1 MKWVISN
8 EFDAFDFDDTTY
20 NLEDFYT
27 KSVDARGHKEVTRVA
42 FPPNVLST
50 LSTIVQSG
58 KIPAY
63 RTVQDIIRDAV
74 LHRIWWLEKYALK
87 ENYGIVDYKSLK
99 MVKLQQFI
107 ENSLKEGQRMEAII
121 TNAEKTLEYHKGL
134 RDKGEM
140 IRVLNEL
147 RDQIENVR
155 EPFKERLKN
164 IIERFEY
171 IEKEDS

>member
-1 MKWVISN
+1 MKWVISD

-20 NLEDFYT
+20 SLEDFYT
-27 KSVDARGHKEVTRVA
+27 KSVDSRGHREMTRVA

-63 RTVQDIIRDAV
+63 RTVQDVIRDAV

-87 ENYGIVDYKSLK
+87 ESYGIIDYASLK
-99 MVKLQQFI
+99 MMRLQQFI
-107 ENSLKEGQRMEAII
+107 ENSLKEGQRMEAIVI
-121 TNAEKTLEYHKGL
+121 NAEKALEYYRSL
-134 RDKGEM
+134 RDKEEVAR
-140 IRVLNEL
+140 ILSEL
-147 RDQIENVR
+147 RNQIDNVR
-155 EPFKERLKN
+155 EPFKDRLKN

-171 IEKEDS
+171 IEKEK

>member
-1 MKWVISN
+1 VKWVISD

-20 NLEDFYT
+20 SLEDFYT
-27 KSVDARGHKEVTRVA
+27 KSVDSRGHREMTRVA

-63 RTVQDIIRDAV
+63 RTVQDVIRDAV

-87 ENYGIVDYKSLK
+87 ESYGIIDYASLK
-99 MVKLQQFI
+99 MMRLQQFI
-107 ENSLKEGQRMEAII
+107 ENSLKEGQRMEAIVI
-121 TNAEKTLEYHKGL
+121 NAEKALEYYRSL
-134 RDKGEM
+134 RDKEEVAR
-140 IRVLNEL
+140 ILSEL
-147 RDQIENVR
+147 RNQIDNVR
-155 EPFKERLKN
+155 EPFKDRLKN

-171 IEKEDS
+171 IEKEK

>member
-20 NLEDFYT
+20 SLEDFYT
-27 KSVDARGHKEVTRVA
+27 KSVDSRGHREMTRVA

-63 RTVQDIIRDAV
+63 RTVQDVIRDAV
-74 LHRIWWLEKYALK
+74 LHRIWWLERYALK
-87 ENYGIVDYKSLK
+87 ESYGIIDYTSLK
-99 MVKLQQFI
+99 MVKLQQAV
-107 ENSLKEGQRMEAII
+107 ENSLKEGERMEAIVS
-121 TNAEKTLEYHKGL
+121 TAEKALEHHRLIK
-134 RDKGEM
+134 DKEEM
-140 IRVLNEL
+140 IRLLNEL
-147 RDQIENVR
+147 RNQLDNIR
-155 EPFKERLKN
+155 EPFRGRLKS

-171 IEKEDS
+171 IEKEN